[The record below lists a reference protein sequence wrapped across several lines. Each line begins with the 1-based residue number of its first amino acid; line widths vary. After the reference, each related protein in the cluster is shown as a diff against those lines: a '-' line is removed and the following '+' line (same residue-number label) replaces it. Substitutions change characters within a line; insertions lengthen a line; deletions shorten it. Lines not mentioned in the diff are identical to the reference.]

1 MVSVDTVYQRVLALS
16 NKEQRGYITPQE
28 FNLLANQALMGI
40 FEEYFHHQNQYLRNP
55 GNSSASSDSLDYIQ
69 DKISR
74 FHVTEDLAAFPKGG
88 HLLPSSLDMYRLE
101 QVTMNY
107 GGTAAQQVTSKQ
119 LRNYNNGVYAARVA
133 SDNPIYLRES
143 PPSIDEGLANI
154 TSDNFMRVFDP
165 NLWTQNVFI
174 EYIRMPK
181 KVNWGYVVV
190 NEKALY
196 NANTSTNFDL
206 HPSEET
212 TLVFKILE
220 LSGIVINKTGLSS
233 YAKTESVEQSNTEKQ

>member
-1 MVSVDTVYQRVLALS
+1 M
-16 NKEQRGYITPQE
+16 
-28 FNLLANQALMGI
+28 
-40 FEEYFHHQNQYLRNP
+40 
-55 GNSSASSDSLDYIQ
+55 
-69 DKISR
+69 
-74 FHVTEDLAAFPKGG
+74 
-88 HLLPSSLDMYRLE
+88 
-101 QVTMNY
+101 
-107 GGTAAQQVTSKQ
+107 
-119 LRNYNNGVYAARVA
+119 YAARVA

-196 NANTSTNFDL
+196 NANTATNFDL

-212 TLVFKILE
+212 TLVFRILE
-220 LSGIVINKTGLSS
+220 LAGVVINKTGLSS